1 MSEQRRPGRPSRA
14 EPTEALGFRASAL
27 LRKRMELART
37 FLDIRSH
44 QALLEEAI
52 EQRLESL
59 RTERP
64 RFAAA
69 EDELRADVRENAPV
83 ADDADPGGSDTSD
96 EGATITTIGPRKG
109 RSPSK
114 R

>member
-27 LRKRMELART
+27 LRK
-37 FLDIRSH
+37 
-44 QALLEEAI
+44 
-52 EQRLESL
+52 RLESL

-109 RSPSK
+109 RSPRK